1 MFSNIFNSKPI
12 KIALFFSILLILNEC
27 GIYRKTDSRKV
38 PYNVN
43 DRVQKNLEEGRRIKF
58 GKAGARGGAFEFASS
73 NEMWRATIE
82 ILDFIPLNNAD
93 YGGGI
98 IITDWYSEDGNDS
111 DSLKIMVRF
120 LSNEVRADGLK
131 VTVYKKECKLNSG
144 IQTCSTQLDKSEIG
158 QELKLAILKKA
169 AVYKNQSQ
177 EKEKKEFMKNRKP
190 INRDRDGQD

>member
-1 MFSNIFNSKPI
+1 MKKTFLLQKL
-12 KIALFFSILLILNEC
+12 LFLFLILTFLSEC

-38 PYNVN
+38 PVNVN

-58 GKAGARGGAFEFASS
+58 GNPGMKSGQFGFATS

-98 IITDWYSEDGNDS
+98 IITDWYNANNNDS
-111 DSLKIMVRF
+111 ESLKIMIRF

-131 VTVYKKECKLNSG
+131 VTVYKKKCKLNSG
-144 IQTCSTQLDKSEIG
+144 LLNCATQVDKSEIG

-169 AVYKNQSQ
+169 AIYKTEKQ
-177 EKEKKEFMKNRKP
+177 EKEAKEFMKNRKP
-190 INRDRDGQD
+190 VNVDREGLDKN